1 MKLTKAELEKE
12 NTEFKKRHKKLLKAN
27 QDSMERRVELST
39 ANSNLLSENEALK
52 STIED
57 LQKEL
62 YTLHRKLNEAKFLL
76 HQYRAENENQ
86 GYKIEELT
94 RRIEGLQIPTPQ
106 PKLTFF
112 QQLKELFK

>member
-12 NTEFKKRHKKLLKAN
+12 NTEFKKLHQKLLKSN
-27 QDSMERRVELST
+27 QDSMERRYKLST
-39 ANSNLLSENEALK
+39 ANSNLLSENIELK
-52 STIED
+52 NQISD
-57 LQKEL
+57 LQKD
-62 YTLHRKLNEAKFLL
+62 LNEAKALL
-76 HQYRAENENQ
+76 IQYPAENGNQ

-106 PKLTFF
+106 PKLTLF

>member
-12 NTEFKKRHKKLLKAN
+12 NIERELTEILRRKK
-27 QDSMERRVELST
+27 D
-39 ANSNLLSENEALK
+39 
-52 STIED
+52 
-57 LQKEL
+57 
-62 YTLHRKLNEAKFLL
+62 LNEAKALL
-76 HQYRAENENQ
+76 IQYRAENGNQ

-106 PKLTFF
+106 PKLTLF